1 MASKHHGATEDYW
14 SFVMAVV
21 TEVTG
26 LRAVELGEG
35 GWKTGA
41 VGMTAVT
48 CRKNWGDPT
57 MHEGMTLTSL
67 LVCADKAA
75 VEVLRQVL
83 EELGMKVEL
92 CADPVRAAVRL
103 AQERYDLIILDCET
117 QAGVV
122 ALLHESKSSRLNDA
136 TLTVVVVAGQESIRE
151 MFSLGVNFVLYKP
164 VSHDRA
170 LSTLRAAQTVLHRDK
185 RRKARAAVH
194 THATIDY
201 AGVERAKATL
211 VNLAEDGMGVTFG
224 KKLPPTC
231 KVYFQ
236 FQLPGQMANVRLS
249 GQVVWQDWNGRAG
262 IQFVDVPQGSR
273 RVLQEWLKINVAE
286 APTQEASEEVGVE
299 SSARPSADSDRQVQ
313 AEKHEATGR
322 DGQAG
327 ARLRSEPDNRRGQ
340 TRYACRLGAE
350 VYQRGSSVRNY
361 CHLSDLSPGGCY
373 LEMPLAFP
381 AGTPVEITVRT
392 QDMKLRVSGAVKASH
407 PGYGMGI
414 SFKLNTRDERHGVQQ
429 LIDFVATTAQSSE

>member
-1 MASKHHGATEDYW
+1 
-14 SFVMAVV
+14 
-21 TEVTG
+21 
-26 LRAVELGEG
+26 
-35 GWKTGA
+35 
-41 VGMTAVT
+41 
-48 CRKNWGDPT
+48 
-57 MHEGMTLTSL
+57 MTLSSL
-67 LVCADKAA
+67 LICADKAA
-75 VEVLRQVL
+75 VEVLRHVL
-83 EELGMKVEL
+83 EELDIQVEL

-103 AQERYDLIILDCET
+103 AQERYDLIILDGQT
-117 QAGVV
+117 QADVV
-122 ALLHESKSSRLNDA
+122 ALLHESRSSRLNDA

-164 VSHDRA
+164 VSHERA

-185 RRKARAAVH
+185 RRKSRAAVH

-211 VNLAEDGMGVTFG
+211 VNLAEDGMSVNFG

-262 IQFVDVPQGSR
+262 IQFLDVPQGSR
-273 RVLQEWLKINVAE
+273 RVLQEWLKMNAAE
-286 APTQEASEEVGVE
+286 TPAPESASGAGDVKHSIQPSDSAAARSGQGEKQEAKG
-299 SSARPSADSDRQVQ
+299 
-313 AEKHEATGR
+313 H
-322 DGQAG
+322 DGQAA

-350 VYQRGSSVRNY
+350 VYQKGSSVRNY

-373 LEMPLAFP
+373 LEMPLAF
-381 AGTPVEITVRT
+381 AQGSPVEIVVRT
-392 QDMKLRVSGAVKASH
+392 HEMKLRLSGDVKASH
-407 PGYGMGI
+407 PGYGMGV
-414 SFKLNTRDERHGVQQ
+414 SFKLNTKDERRGVQQ
-429 LIDFVATTAQSSE
+429 LIDFVAATAQSSE

>member
-1 MASKHHGATEDYW
+1 
-14 SFVMAVV
+14 
-21 TEVTG
+21 
-26 LRAVELGEG
+26 
-35 GWKTGA
+35 
-41 VGMTAVT
+41 
-48 CRKNWGDPT
+48 
-57 MHEGMTLTSL
+57 MTLSSL

-75 VEVLRQVL
+75 VEVLRRVL
-83 EELGMKVEL
+83 EELDIHVEL
-92 CADPVRAAVRL
+92 CEDAVRAAVRL
-103 AQERYDLIILDCET
+103 AQERYDVIILDCET

-122 ALLHESKSSRLNDA
+122 ALLHESRSSRLNDS

-185 RRKARAAVH
+185 RRKSRAAVH

-211 VNLAEDGMGVTFG
+211 VNLAEDGMSVNFG

-273 RVLQEWLKINVAE
+273 RVLQEWLKMNATETPNTESAPEAE
-286 APTQEASEEVGVE
+286 DVTHSIRPSEIVEARGQGARQEAKGHDKVHDKRHEEEVE
-299 SSARPSADSDRQVQ
+299 SRP
-313 AEKHEATGR
+313 
-322 DGQAG
+322 
-327 ARLRSEPDNRRGQ
+327 RSEPDNRRQ

-350 VYQRGSSVRNY
+350 VYQKGSTVRNY

-373 LEMPLAFP
+373 LEMPLAF
-381 AGTPVEITVRT
+381 AQGSPVEIVVRT
-392 QDMKLRVSGAVKASH
+392 HEMKLRLSGAVKASH
-407 PGYGMGI
+407 PGYGMGV
-414 SFKLNTRDERHGVQQ
+414 SFQLNTKDERRGVQQ
-429 LIDFVATTAQSSE
+429 LIDFVAATAQRSE

>member
-1 MASKHHGATEDYW
+1 
-14 SFVMAVV
+14 
-21 TEVTG
+21 
-26 LRAVELGEG
+26 
-35 GWKTGA
+35 
-41 VGMTAVT
+41 
-48 CRKNWGDPT
+48 

-67 LVCADKAA
+67 LVCADKSA

-83 EELGMKVEL
+83 EELGIQAEL

-151 MFSLGVNFVLYKP
+151 MFTLGVNFVLYKP
-164 VSHDRA
+164 VSHERA

-194 THATIDY
+194 THASIDY

-211 VNLAEDGMGVTFG
+211 VNLAEDGMGVNFG

-273 RVLQEWLKINVAE
+273 RVLQEWLKMNVAD
-286 APTQEASEEVGVE
+286 APAQDASEAVVVE
-299 SSARPSADSDRQVQ
+299 RSGRASSDSSGAERQ
-313 AEKHEATGR
+313 AEKHEEKGR
-322 DGQAG
+322 DGEAG

-350 VYQRGSSVRNY
+350 VYQRGSSVRDY

-392 QDMKLRVSGAVKASH
+392 QDMKLRVSGEVKASH

-414 SFKLNTRDERHGVQQ
+414 SFKLNTKDERHGVQQ
-429 LIDFVATTAQSSE
+429 LIDFVATTTESS